1 MEILTEGRTNM
12 RLKTVTLIAAI
23 AQSLALAVQLV
34 DIFRMIFV
42 EKLEWSMNR
51 YLFIE
56 EPIWVLAQI
65 TLVIFFFALYARQKQ

>member
-1 MEILTEGRTNM
+1 V

-23 AQSLALAVQLV
+23 AQSLALAAQLV
-34 DIFRMIFV
+34 GIFRMIFV

-65 TLVIFFFALYARQKQ
+65 TLVIFLFTLYARQKQ

>member
-1 MEILTEGRTNM
+1 M

-23 AQSLALAVQLV
+23 AQSLALAVQFV
-34 DIFRMIFV
+34 GFFRMIFV

-56 EPIWVLAQI
+56 EPIWILAQT
-65 TLVIFFFALYARQKQ
+65 TLVIFLFTLYARQKQ

>member
-42 EKLEWSMNR
+42 EKLEWSSNH
-51 YLFIE
+51 YLFIGQ
-56 EPIWVLAQI
+56 PIWIFAQI